1 MLSSTQHAIIPVSVI
16 NMYNGWNNDPPNH
29 GSAESYPTPAP
40 SPEVNSNGIPLAPGA
55 PRHLPIPLPPR
66 PFNTPRPYL
75 HPLLRYTIC
84 PCILYDVRQHPTFA
98 SAPNARLE
106 WAHESATNP
115 PSSRVI
121 ITCHV
126 LPRPFIVRPSGRIYD
141 YVTILDI
148 LLAVH
153 GEFAEALRVAW
164 TDARPAETATTTSLL
179 FAGYSTMPNV
189 LSGRYIW
196 NGLSEEKA
204 PGNWLL
210 HIE

>member
-1 MLSSTQHAIIPVSVI
+1 
-16 NMYNGWNNDPPNH
+16 MYNGWNNYPPGH
-29 GSAESYPTPAP
+29 GGAESYPSPAP
-40 SPEVNSNGIPLAPGA
+40 SPEVNADGIPLAPGA
-55 PRHLPIPLPPR
+55 PRRLPVPLPPR
-66 PFNTPRPYL
+66 PFNTPRPHL
-75 HPLLRYTIC
+75 HPLLRYTLC
-84 PCILYDVRQHPTFA
+84 PCILYDVRHPPSFA

-141 YVTILDI
+141 YVTIHDI

-153 GEFAEALRVAW
+153 GEFTAALRAAW
-164 TDARPAETATTTSLL
+164 APGETASSPSSLL
-179 FAGYSTMPNV
+179 LLTGPPNV

-196 NGLSEEKA
+196 NGLSEERA

-210 HIE
+210 HVD